1 MNYDAFQLDVIPFHG
16 LPMSL
21 VGNLEDLGLG
31 EILQI
36 VSLSRKSGVLSLH
49 SKGREGR
56 VFFRTGQVTQATS
69 SAYRQSLGEV
79 LVRKGV
85 IDLNQLKLALTIQ
98 EREAFCE
105 RLGSILIRCFGVSPN
120 AIEEVVR
127 DQIEKSVYSLFV
139 WSDGTFDFD
148 LQEISDASDNIRMD
162 PLQFMLNEGLN
173 PQYLAMEG
181 TRLIDERRHRGQP
194 DDVGSALDESDVPC
208 EEDIDF
214 DLFPAGPRRT
224 EGDQSMLREVRT
236 PVVVVDDDAAT
247 REALGFL
254 VGKAG
259 FEPFLYERSEDTLI
273 RVDALCRHGRS
284 PLVVV
289 DLIMPRMDGT
299 GYLGGIELLELVR
312 SNFPS
317 LSLIALADY
326 HDPEADRALREL
338 GVPFILK
345 PRRGEI
351 ADPAQ
356 LKRFNEQFLPALLNP
371 HCGMISGGG
380 MFNLGAEIRL
390 DLGENVAPTPEPSLE
405 RGSLALLKG
414 MLSEL
419 NNSAQGG
426 GIILMVLRYAAEFIS
441 RAVIFMVRKDEIAG
455 LGQFGIQDTERS
467 AGVLVRSLRISR
479 DGDTFFR
486 RVIDQ
491 PFPLRVRPDEDSG
504 SLTLCERLGGGV
516 PSEMFLG
523 PLISEGKVVAILYG
537 DNLNSG
543 AAIGDTEG
551 LEIFLDQAGLAMEK
565 ALLQRRLREQTE
577 VRV

>member
-1 MNYDAFQLDVIPFHG
+1 
-16 LPMSL
+16 MSL

-56 VFFRTGQVTQATS
+56 VFFRNGQVTQATS
-69 SAYRQSLGEV
+69 SAYRQGLGEV
-79 LVRKGV
+79 LVKNGI

-98 EREAFCE
+98 EREAFRE
-105 RLGSILIRCFGVSPN
+105 RLGTILIRCFGVPPN

-127 DQIEKSVYSLFV
+127 DQIEKAVYSLFI

-148 LQEISDASDNIRMD
+148 LQEISEAPDNIRMD
-162 PLQFMLNEGLN
+162 PMQFMLNEGLN

-181 TRLIDERRHRGQP
+181 TRLIDEQRHRGEP
-194 DDVGSALDESDVPC
+194 DEMDGVYGEPGEANDD
-208 EEDIDF
+208 DIAF
-214 DLFPAGPRRT
+214 DLFLAGLRRT
-224 EGDQSMLREVRT
+224 EVSLSAAGGTRA
-236 PVVVVDDDAAT
+236 PVVVVDDDAAM

-254 VGKAG
+254 ITKAG

-273 RVDALCRHGRS
+273 RVDTLCRNGRS
-284 PLVVV
+284 PTVIV

-312 SNFPS
+312 SNFPA
-317 LSLIALADY
+317 LSLIALAEY
-326 HDPEADRALREL
+326 HDPEFDRALYEL
-338 GVPFILK
+338 GVPLIFK

-351 ADPAQ
+351 ADPGQ
-356 LKRFNEQFLPALLNP
+356 LKRFNEQFLPLLLNP
-371 HCGMISGGG
+371 RRGTTSDSGT
-380 MFNLGAEIRL
+380 FNLGEEIRL
-390 DLGENVAPTPEPSLE
+390 ELGEAETAVPGLPAE

-419 NNSAQGG
+419 NNPTQGG
-426 GIILMVLRYAAEFIS
+426 GIVLLVLRYAAEFMS
-441 RAVIFMVRKDEIAG
+441 RAIIFMVKKDEIAG
-455 LGQFGIQDTERS
+455 LGQFGVKDTERS
-467 AGVLVRSLRISR
+467 ADALVRALRIPR
-479 DGDTFFR
+479 DGDTLFSQ
-486 RVIDQ
+486 VIDR
-491 PFPLRVRPDEDSG
+491 PFPQRIRPDENPG
-504 SLTLCERLGGGV
+504 SRALCERLGGGV

-537 DNLNSG
+537 DNLTVEG
-543 AAIGDTEG
+543 PIGETEG

>member
-1 MNYDAFQLDVIPFHG
+1 
-16 LPMSL
+16 MSL

-56 VFFRTGQVTQATS
+56 IFFRTGQVTQATS

-79 LVRKGV
+79 LVRKGI

-98 EREAFCE
+98 EREAFRD
-105 RLGSILIRCFGVSPN
+105 RLGSILIRCFDVSPG

-127 DQIEKSVYSLFV
+127 EQIEQSVYSLFV

-148 LQEISDASDNIRMD
+148 LQDISDAPDNIRMD
-162 PLQFMLNEGLN
+162 PMQFMLNEGLN

-181 TRLIDERRHRGQP
+181 TRLIDERRHRGEP
-194 DDVGSALDESDVPC
+194 DEEEGAQDESGATGND
-208 EEDIDF
+208 DAGF
-214 DLFPAGPRRT
+214 DYFLAGLRQT
-224 EGDQSMLREVRT
+224 EGNQTAAKGTRT
-236 PVVVVDDDAAT
+236 PVVVVDDDAAM

-259 FEPFLYERSEDTLI
+259 YEPFIYERSEDALI
-273 RVDALCRHGRS
+273 KIDMLCRNGES

-299 GYLGGIELLELVR
+299 GYLGGVELLELVL
-312 SNFPS
+312 SNFPL

-326 HDPEADRALREL
+326 HYQEADNALQEL
-338 GVPFILK
+338 GVPLILK

-351 ADPAQ
+351 ADPSQ
-356 LKRFNEQFLPALLNP
+356 LKLFNERFLPVLLNP
-371 HCGMISGGG
+371 RHGATTDDRT
-380 MFNLGAEIRL
+380 FNLGEEIRL
-390 DLGENVAPTPEPSLE
+390 ELSEAEAPATEPSPE

-419 NNSAQGG
+419 NNPAQGG
-426 GIILMVLRYAAEFIS
+426 GIILMVLRYAAEFMG
-441 RAVIFMVRKDEIAG
+441 RAIIFMVSKDEIAG
-455 LGQFGIQDTERS
+455 LGQFGIKDTDRS
-467 AGVLVRSLRISR
+467 ADALVRSLRIPR
-479 DGDTFFR
+479 DGDTLFR
-486 RVIDQ
+486 RVIDRPYPQ
-491 PFPLRVRPDEDSG
+491 RIRPDEDPG
-504 SLTLCERLGGGV
+504 SLALCERLGGEV

-523 PLISEGKVVAILYG
+523 PLISEGRVVAILYG
-537 DNLNSG
+537 DNLPAG
-543 AAIGDTEG
+543 GTIGETEG
-551 LEIFLDQAGLAMEK
+551 LEIFLDQAGIAMEK

-577 VRV
+577 VCV

>member
-1 MNYDAFQLDVIPFHG
+1 
-16 LPMSL
+16 MSL

-36 VSLSRKSGVLSLH
+36 VSLSRKSGLLSLH

-56 VFFRTGQVTQATS
+56 IFFRNGQVTQATS

-79 LVRKGV
+79 LVRKGL
-85 IDLNQLKLALTIQ
+85 IDLDQLKLALTIQ
-98 EREAFCE
+98 EREAFSE
-105 RLGSILIRCFGVSPN
+105 RLGSILVRCFGVSPN
-120 AIEEVVR
+120 AIEDVVR
-127 DQIEKSVYSLFV
+127 EQIEKAVYSLFV

-148 LQEISDASDNIRMD
+148 LQEISDALDNIRMD
-162 PLQFMLNEGLN
+162 PMQFMLNEGLN

-181 TRLIDERRHRGQP
+181 TRLIDEQRHRSESGEDDGVHDESGATGE
-194 DDVGSALDESDVPC
+194 DDVA
-208 EEDIDF
+208 F
-214 DLFPAGPRRT
+214 DLFLAGLRRT
-224 EGDQSMLREVRT
+224 EGSQTLAKGART
-236 PVVVVDDDAAT
+236 PVVVVDDDAST

-273 RVDALCRHGRS
+273 RIDTLCRNGRS

-299 GYLGGIELLELVR
+299 GYLGGVELLELVR

-317 LSLIALADY
+317 LSLIALAEY
-326 HDPEADRALREL
+326 HDPEADRTLHEL
-338 GVPFILK
+338 GIPLILK

-356 LKRFNEQFLPALLNP
+356 LKRFNEQLLPALVNP
-371 HCGMISGGG
+371 CLGTTSEGG
-380 MFNLGAEIRL
+380 MFNLGEEIRL
-390 DLGENVAPTPEPSLE
+390 ELGEAKVPAPEMPTE
-405 RGSLALLKG
+405 RGNLALLRG

-419 NNSAQGG
+419 NSPAQGG
-426 GIILMVLRYAAEFIS
+426 GIILLVLRYASEFMS
-441 RAVIFMVRKDEIAG
+441 RAVIFMVRKDDIAG
-455 LGQFGIQDTERS
+455 LGQFGIKDTDRP
-467 AGVLVRSLRISR
+467 ADALVRSLRIPR
-479 DGDTFFR
+479 DGDTLFR
-486 RVIDQ
+486 RVIDRPYSQ
-491 PFPLRVRPDEDSG
+491 RIRPDEDPG
-504 SLTLCERLGGGV
+504 SRALCERLGGGI

-537 DNLNSG
+537 DNLTDG
-543 AAIGDTEG
+543 GTIGETEG

-577 VRV
+577 VRL

>member
-1 MNYDAFQLDVIPFHG
+1 
-16 LPMSL
+16 MSL

-36 VSLSRKSGVLSLH
+36 VSLSRKSGLLSLH

-56 VFFRTGQVTQATS
+56 IFFRNGQVTQATS

-79 LVRKGV
+79 LVRKGL
-85 IDLNQLKLALTIQ
+85 IDLDQLKLALTIQ
-98 EREAFCE
+98 EREAFSE
-105 RLGSILIRCFGVSPN
+105 RLGSILVRCFGVSPN
-120 AIEEVVR
+120 AIEDVVR
-127 DQIEKSVYSLFV
+127 EQIEKAVYSLFV

-148 LQEISDASDNIRMD
+148 LQEISDALDNIRMD
-162 PLQFMLNEGLN
+162 PMQFMLNEGLN

-181 TRLIDERRHRGQP
+181 TRLIDEQRHRSESGEDDGVHDESGATGE
-194 DDVGSALDESDVPC
+194 DDVA
-208 EEDIDF
+208 F
-214 DLFPAGPRRT
+214 DLFMAGLRRT
-224 EGDQSMLREVRT
+224 EGSQTAAKGART

-273 RVDALCRHGRS
+273 RIDTLCRNGRS

-299 GYLGGIELLELVR
+299 GYLGGVELLELVR

-317 LSLIALADY
+317 LSLIALAEY
-326 HDPEADRALREL
+326 HDPEADRTLHEL
-338 GVPFILK
+338 GIPLILK

-356 LKRFNEQFLPALLNP
+356 LKRFNEQLLPALVNP
-371 HCGMISGGG
+371 CLGTTSEGG
-380 MFNLGAEIRL
+380 MFNLGEEIRL
-390 DLGENVAPTPEPSLE
+390 ELGEAKVPAPETPTE
-405 RGSLALLKG
+405 RGNLALLRG

-419 NNSAQGG
+419 NSPAQGG
-426 GIILMVLRYAAEFIS
+426 GIILLVLRYASEFMS
-441 RAVIFMVRKDEIAG
+441 RAVIFMVRKDDIAG
-455 LGQFGIQDTERS
+455 LGQFGIKDTDRP
-467 AGVLVRSLRISR
+467 ADALVRSLRIPR
-479 DGDTFFR
+479 DGDTLFR
-486 RVIDQ
+486 RVIDRPYSQ
-491 PFPLRVRPDEDSG
+491 RIRPDEDPG
-504 SLTLCERLGGGV
+504 SRALCERLGGGI

-537 DNLNSG
+537 DNLPAG
-543 AAIGDTEG
+543 GTIGETEG

-577 VRV
+577 VRL